1 MNRLLAAGVVVTSL
15 VTASTALAGQ
25 KGVPQFIL
33 TRNTDGSGS
42 VQGQMASV
50 RSSADTAGYLSATV
64 YNYQSG
70 DGDRYGY
77 VQVRDAGGA
86 YGGCYTYDAAL
97 LDVMARV
104 QGDEFLYVQWD
115 TYARCTMVMVGH
127 GSQLAPKTP

>member
-77 VQVRDAGGA
+77 VQV
-86 YGGCYTYDAAL
+86 DAAL